1 MYWSRSTVA
10 LLSNELWRKGVL
22 TFETREE
29 LIDTIADILA
39 FKYCQDLK
47 FWRCTAMDDL
57 KEMEYWSSRI
67 KQEVEPYREAVKN
80 LLNREANKRWLG
92 IFPRKKIKIDYNHR
106 ILLRKA
112 LKLINQRDTS
122 ICGIATN
129 VTIIIDLNQN
139 RILQITRSNK

>member
-10 LLSNELWRKGVL
+10 LLSNELWKKGVH

-39 FKYCQDLK
+39 FRYCQDLK
-47 FWRCTAMDDL
+47 FWRCTAIDDL

-67 KQEVEPYREAVKN
+67 DQEVEPYREAVKK
-80 LLNREANKRWLG
+80 LINRKSNKRWLG
-92 IFPRKKIKIDYNHR
+92 IFQRRKIKIDNKHR
-106 ILLRKA
+106 KFLRDA

-129 VTIIIDLNQN
+129 ITIVIELNQN
-139 RILQITRSNK
+139 RIWQIIRIVK